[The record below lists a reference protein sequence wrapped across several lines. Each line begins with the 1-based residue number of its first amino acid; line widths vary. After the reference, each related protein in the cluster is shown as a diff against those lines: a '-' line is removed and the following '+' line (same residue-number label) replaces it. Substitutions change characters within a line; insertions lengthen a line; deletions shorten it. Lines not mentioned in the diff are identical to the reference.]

1 MPLVDATVVRLQT
14 PRMVLAAFCE
24 WVALVSVDAVRR
36 KDIHAKSHGA
46 GHSECERSA
55 RADIDAIDQPELSVR
70 S

>member
-1 MPLVDATVVRLQT
+1 MVDAWVVRRRT
-14 PRMVLAAFCE
+14 RRMVLAAFSE
-24 WVALVSVDAVRR
+24 WVDLVSVDAVRR

-55 RADIDAIDQPELSVR
+55 RADIDASDQLKFSVR